1 MEDKKPEQKQ
11 SFLQGAAV
19 LAAATIIVKII
30 GAIYKIP
37 LKMIIGETGYGYF
50 TTAYDI
56 YSVLLMISTT
66 GLPVAM
72 SRMISEAQTLENH
85 DQIRKIFRVALRVFL
100 AIGLAGSL
108 CMLLLAKPLSVMMTT
123 FDTSWAAIAVLAP
136 SVLFICV
143 ISAFRGFF
151 QGQSNMAPTSISQVF
166 EALCK
171 LFIGLAAAWLIMR
184 TTYDPAAGSGNMTLG
199 AGGAI
204 LGVTVGCVVSMLYLW
219 SRYRKAVR
227 SMPTGGEVKTG
238 KATMVQ
244 LLSIAI
250 PITLGSAGLQ
260 IINTVDTMVFMRR
273 LVNAVGMAQAEAES
287 VKGVYNFC
295 QTIFNL
301 PCAFITPITISII
314 PAITSHLTMQNRRG
328 ARMVESS
335 AMRITGLVAMPCAL
349 GLACLSMPI
358 MHLFGDRGD
367 QLVLSGQIMLFLGIA
382 VIFNSLVLVTNAMMQ
397 AHGDVST
404 PVVHMIIGGASKVIL
419 NYFLVGIASL
429 NIVGAAIGTVV
440 CYALITI
447 LNVWSMVRR
456 KIVEP
461 TIFRGLG
468 KPLLAA
474 ILMGAVAYMVNGF
487 LSVRMSANLACLVSI
502 AAAVVVYAILVV
514 AFKVITYDDC
524 MLLPGGEKIAKFL
537 RVRR

>member
-1 MEDKKPEQKQ
+1 
-11 SFLQGAAV
+11 
-19 LAAATIIVKII
+19 
-30 GAIYKIP
+30 
-37 LKMIIGETGYGYF
+37 MIIGETGYGYF

-100 AIGLAGSL
+100 VIGVVGSL
-108 CMLLLAKPLSVMMTT
+108 SMLLLANPLSVMMTT

-151 QGQSNMAPTSISQVF
+151 QGQSNMAPTSVSQVF

-171 LFIGLAAAWLIMR
+171 LFIGLAAAWFIMR
-184 TTYDPAAGSGNMTLG
+184 VTFNPLTGEGNTTLG

-204 LGVTVGCVVSMLYLW
+204 LGVTIGCVVSMLYLW

-227 SMPTGGEVKTG
+227 NMPTGGQVKSG

-273 LVNAVGMAQAEAES
+273 LVNAVGMVQAEAES
-287 VKGVYNFC
+287 VKGIYNFC

-328 ARMVESS
+328 AQMVESS
-335 AMRITGLVAMPCAL
+335 AMRITGLIAMPCAL
-349 GLACLSMPI
+349 GLASLAAPI
-358 MHLFGDRGD
+358 MYLFGDRGD
-367 QLVLSGQIMLFLGIA
+367 QLALSGQIMFFLGIA

-397 AHGDVST
+397 AHGDVTT
-404 PVVHMIIGGASKVIL
+404 PVIHMIIGGAVKVIL
-419 NYFLVGIASL
+419 NYFLVGIPSL
-429 NIVGAAIGTVV
+429 NIVGAAMGTLA
-440 CYALITI
+440 CYALITA
-447 LNVWSMVRR
+447 LNIWSMVRR
-456 KIVEP
+456 RIVEP
-461 TIFRGLG
+461 SIFRGLG

-474 ILMGAVAYMVNGF
+474 VLMGVVAYMADSF
-487 LSVRMSANLACLVSI
+487 LAAHLSPNLACLLSI
-502 AAAVVVYAILVV
+502 AFAALVYLVLAV
-514 AFKVITYDDC
+514 AFQALTYDDC
-524 MLLPGGEKIAKFL
+524 MLLPAGEKIAKIL

>member
-1 MEDKKPEQKQ
+1 MEEKKPVKKQ

-19 LAAATIIVKII
+19 LAAATMIVKLI

-100 AIGLAGSL
+100 VIGVVGSL
-108 CMLLLAKPLSVMMTT
+108 SMLLLANPLSVMMTT

-151 QGQSNMAPTSISQVF
+151 QGQSNMAPTSVSQVF

-171 LFIGLAAAWLIMR
+171 LFIGLAAAWFIMR
-184 TTYDPAAGSGNMTLG
+184 VTFNPLTGEGNTTLG

-204 LGVTVGCVVSMLYLW
+204 LGVTIGCVVSMLYLW

-227 SMPTGGEVKTG
+227 NMPTGGQVKSG

-273 LVNAVGMAQAEAES
+273 LVNAVGMVQAEAES
-287 VKGVYNFC
+287 VKGIYNFC

-328 ARMVESS
+328 AQMVESS
-335 AMRITGLVAMPCAL
+335 AMRITGLIAMPCAL
-349 GLACLSMPI
+349 GLASLAAPI
-358 MHLFGDRGD
+358 MYLFGDRGD
-367 QLVLSGQIMLFLGIA
+367 QLALSGQIMFFLGIA

-397 AHGDVST
+397 AHGDVTT
-404 PVVHMIIGGASKVIL
+404 PVIHMIIGGAVKVIL
-419 NYFLVGIASL
+419 NYFLVGIPSL
-429 NIVGAAIGTVV
+429 NIVGAAMGTLA
-440 CYALITI
+440 CYALITA
-447 LNVWSMVRR
+447 LNIWSMVRR
-456 KIVEP
+456 RIVEP
-461 TIFRGLG
+461 SIFRGLG

-474 ILMGAVAYMVNGF
+474 VLMGVVAYMADSF
-487 LSVRMSANLACLVSI
+487 LAAHLSPNLACLLSI
-502 AAAVVVYAILVV
+502 AFAALVYLVLAV
-514 AFKVITYDDC
+514 AFQALTYDDC
-524 MLLPGGEKIAKFL
+524 MLLPAGEKIAKIL

>member
-1 MEDKKPEQKQ
+1 MEEKKPVKKQ

-19 LAAATIIVKII
+19 LAAATMIVKLI

-100 AIGLAGSL
+100 VIGVVGSL
-108 CMLLLAKPLSVMMTT
+108 SMLLLAKPLSVMMTT

-151 QGQSNMAPTSISQVF
+151 QGQSNMAPTSVSQVF

-171 LFIGLAAAWLIMR
+171 LFIGLAAAWFIMR
-184 TTYDPAAGSGNMTLG
+184 VTFNPLTGEGNTTLG

-204 LGVTVGCVVSMLYLW
+204 LGVTIGCVVSMLYLW

-227 SMPTGGEVKTG
+227 NMPTGGQVKSG

-273 LVNAVGMAQAEAES
+273 LVNAVGMVQAEAES
-287 VKGVYNFC
+287 VKGIYNFC

-328 ARMVESS
+328 AQMVESS
-335 AMRITGLVAMPCAL
+335 AMRITGLIAMPCAL
-349 GLACLSMPI
+349 GLASLAAPI
-358 MHLFGDRGD
+358 MYLFGDRGD
-367 QLVLSGQIMLFLGIA
+367 QLALSGQIMFFLGIA

-397 AHGDVST
+397 AHGDVTT
-404 PVVHMIIGGASKVIL
+404 PVIHMIIGGAVKVIL
-419 NYFLVGIASL
+419 NYFLVGIPSL
-429 NIVGAAIGTVV
+429 NIVGAAMGTLA
-440 CYALITI
+440 CYALITA
-447 LNVWSMVRR
+447 LNIWSMVRR
-456 KIVEP
+456 RIVEP
-461 TIFRGLG
+461 SIFRGLG

-474 ILMGAVAYMVNGF
+474 ALMGVVAYMADSF
-487 LSVRMSANLACLVSI
+487 LAAHLSPNLACLLSI
-502 AAAVVVYAILVV
+502 AFAALVYLVLAV
-514 AFKVITYDDC
+514 AFQALTYDDC
-524 MLLPGGEKIAKFL
+524 MLLPAGEKIAKIL

>member
-1 MEDKKPEQKQ
+1 MEEKKPVKKQ

-19 LAAATIIVKII
+19 LAAATMIVKLI

-100 AIGLAGSL
+100 VIGVVGSL
-108 CMLLLAKPLSVMMTT
+108 SMLLLAKPLSVMMTT

-151 QGQSNMAPTSISQVF
+151 QGQSNMAPTSVSQVF

-171 LFIGLAAAWLIMR
+171 LFIGLAAAWFIMR
-184 TTYDPAAGSGNMTLG
+184 VTFNPLTGEGNTTLG

-204 LGVTVGCVVSMLYLW
+204 LGVTIGCVVSMLYLW

-227 SMPTGGEVKTG
+227 NMPTGGQVKSG

-273 LVNAVGMAQAEAES
+273 LVNAVGMVQAEAES
-287 VKGVYNFC
+287 VKGIYNFC

-328 ARMVESS
+328 AQMVESS
-335 AMRITGLVAMPCAL
+335 AMRITGLIAMPCAL
-349 GLACLSMPI
+349 GLASLAAPI
-358 MHLFGDRGD
+358 MYLFGDRGD
-367 QLVLSGQIMLFLGIA
+367 QLALSGQIMFFLGVA

-397 AHGDVST
+397 AHGDVTT
-404 PVVHMIIGGASKVIL
+404 PVIHMIIGGAVKVIL
-419 NYFLVGIASL
+419 NYFLVGIPSL
-429 NIVGAAIGTVV
+429 NIVGAAMGTLV
-440 CYALITI
+440 CYALITA
-447 LNVWSMVRR
+447 LNIWSMVRR
-456 KIVEP
+456 RIVEP
-461 TIFRGLG
+461 SIFRGLG

-474 ILMGAVAYMVNGF
+474 VLMGVVAYMADSF
-487 LSVRMSANLACLVSI
+487 LAAHLSPNLACLLSI
-502 AAAVVVYAILVV
+502 AFAALVYLVLAV
-514 AFKVITYDDC
+514 AFQALTYDDC
-524 MLLPGGEKIAKFL
+524 MLLPAGEKIAKIL